1 MQRPVSQDE
10 TLDTNDVKN
19 SSLKASNGKN
29 MATLRAYDAIAL
41 EVNRIYIQ
49 IGNPYFS
56 ILETINAVF
65 HFLWFQ
71 LCICVLMLL
80 KKSAR
85 NISEVV
91 QWRCLQTTTKF
102 LPLIYTDLSH
112 YYPGSIQQDI
122 NDLMDL
128 PLSDRNSSLVLELLA
143 NFVNLKSTSN

>member
-1 MQRPVSQDE
+1 
-10 TLDTNDVKN
+10 
-19 SSLKASNGKN
+19 
-29 MATLRAYDAIAL
+29 
-41 EVNRIYIQ
+41 
-49 IGNPYFS
+49 
-56 ILETINAVF
+56 
-65 HFLWFQ
+65 
-71 LCICVLMLL
+71 MLL

-85 NISEVV
+85 NISEVI